1 MSEETMKFGDMS
13 ASLKLRYVI
22 YRLLSLAVI
31 VAGAMFVVKGYY
43 SSFLISVGTVVLII
57 GVALWMMASPG
68 SYNSSTDMV
77 QMIAMD
83 RPRKIEEFYEAYKD
97 VPTPLGSCYLA
108 NFRTMRRPALAFD
121 PNSEGDYLY
130 FWLTGDGNLGYIGYS
145 FLTSMIKKRITE
157 PLHPLN
163 EDFGT
168 NAAAYICYHSDIML
182 MQKGLQKSMEHFVK
196 TGEVLPVVEARPSKV
211 YTFTEDFKLM
221 GQRFD
226 LQDEDGELIYHI
238 EGTMPLKQFY
248 IYDAQDTEIFRIEKR
263 ILHALPTYDFYYR
276 GEEYGRLE
284 KKFQLIRDTFTM
296 NVKEGKLVLREYAGS
311 LGHNFFVILNDRML
325 GSIMENLEFT
335 LKNVVFDNSVVICY
349 EEQYLPL
356 LTAMAIMVAR
366 EIARDDEKE
375 NS

>member
-1 MSEETMKFGDMS
+1 MCPHSGIPAIWLSS
-13 ASLKLRYVI
+13 APCGGR
-22 YRLLSLAVI
+22 
-31 VAGAMFVVKGYY
+31 
-43 SSFLISVGTVVLII
+43 VGFR
-57 GVALWMMASPG
+57 AQQRG
-68 SYNSSTDMV
+68 S
-77 QMIAMD
+77 
-83 RPRKIEEFYEAYKD
+83 
-97 VPTPLGSCYLA
+97 
-108 NFRTMRRPALAFD
+108 
-121 PNSEGDYLY
+121 YLY

-145 FLTSMIKKRITE
+145 FPDMYDKKE
-157 PLHPLN
+157 NHGAPAPLN

-196 TGEVLPVVEARPSKV
+196 TGEVLPVVEARPSTV

-226 LQDEDGELIYHI
+226 LRDEDGELIYHI

-248 IYDAQDTEIFRIEKR
+248 IYDAQDTEIFRVEKR

-311 LGHNFFVILNDRML
+311 LGHNFFVLLNDRML

-349 EEQYLPL
+349 
-356 LTAMAIMVAR
+356 
-366 EIARDDEKE
+366 
-375 NS
+375 

>member
-1 MSEETMKFGDMS
+1 MSEDKMKFGDMS

-22 YRLLSLAVI
+22 YRLLSLVVI
-31 VAGAMFVVKGYY
+31 VTGAMFIMKGYY
-43 SSFLISVGTVVLII
+43 SRFFISVGTVILII
-57 GVALWMMASPG
+57 GIAMWMMASPD

-97 VPTPLGSCYLA
+97 VQTPLGSCYLA
-108 NFRTMRRPALAFD
+108 EFRTMRRPALAFG
-121 PNSEGDYLY
+121 PSSEGDYLY

-145 FLTSMIKKRITE
+145 FLECMIKKRITE
-157 PLHPLN
+157 PLHPLDEN
-163 EDFGT
+163 FGT
-168 NAAAYICYHSDIML
+168 NAATYICYHSDIIL
-182 MQKGLQKSMEHFVK
+182 MQKGLKKSMEHFVK
-196 TGEVLPVVEARPSKV
+196 TGEVLPVLESRPSRV

-226 LQDEDGELIYHI
+226 LRDEEGKRIYHI
-238 EGTMPLKQFY
+238 EGSVPLKQFY
-248 IYDAQDTEIFRIEKR
+248 IYDARNTEIFRVEKR

-284 KKFQLIRDTFTM
+284 KKLVLIKDTFTM
-296 NVKEGKLVLREYAGS
+296 EVKEGKLVLREYAGS
-311 LGHNFFVILNDRML
+311 LGHNFFVTLNDRML
-325 GSIMENLEFT
+325 GSVMEDLKFT
-335 LKNVVFDNSVVICY
+335 LHNVVFDNSVVICY

-356 LTAMAIMVAR
+356 LTAMAIMVVR

-375 NS
+375 NA